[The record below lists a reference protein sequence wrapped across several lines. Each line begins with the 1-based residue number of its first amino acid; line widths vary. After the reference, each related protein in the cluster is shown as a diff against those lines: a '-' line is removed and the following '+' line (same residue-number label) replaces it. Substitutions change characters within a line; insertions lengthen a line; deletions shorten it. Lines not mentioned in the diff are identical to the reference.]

1 MKMQFY
7 YMEIRKMEERFMYL
21 LGYYDETDCQITLF
35 ETGIINFKK
44 AQKIL

>member
-1 MKMQFY
+1 
-7 YMEIRKMEERFMYL
+7 MEERFMYL